1 MNKVLYIILIS
12 LFSLTVISC
21 SKKSSSSSDRD
32 RSSTCTATDDD
43 TTTTSYSG
51 KFVAVGDNGTIATSY
66 SLTLNNL
73 TSKNLREIT
82 YGNNNLVTVGNSGTI
97 LTSTDDGTTWD
108 NKTSGTTVRLR
119 GITHQTVHL

>member
-1 MNKVLYIILIS
+1 MNKFLQIILIS

-21 SKKSSSSSDRD
+21 AKKSSSRDRD
-32 RSSTCTATDDD
+32 TSSTCTATEDD

-73 TSKNLREIT
+73 TSKNLWEIT

-108 NKTSGTTVRLR
+108 NKTSLFDNFISVSFPCG
-119 GITHQTVHL
+119 